1 MTDQD
6 LETSL
11 RPELDE
17 ALLALDELSLEN
29 PEEALSMFETL
40 PEPVQALP
48 EFQLTLARTHQ
59 MMGQLEAAQD
69 IALKVLSSCDTIAN
83 ASTAADAH
91 HLLGDLLEDLGD
103 GDGAND
109 HFIKVLEFDQK
120 AFRTEC
126 VIPEP
131 ELRDR
136 LKRILEETIRGLP
149 PEIQPRVAA
158 TRRSV
163 SLFPSERDVRDG
175 LDPRAM
181 TRWSDDDSQR
191 ESFVLYGANVDAE
204 FGDLTEFDE
213 FAPHVVA
220 IIHEEIIQ
228 HLELSPSESKRF
240 GLSPTVSDE

>member
-11 RPELDE
+11 LPELDE
-17 ALLALDELSLEN
+17 ALLALDELALEN
-29 PEEALSMFETL
+29 PEEALSMFDSL
-40 PEPVQALP
+40 PEPVQARP

-59 MMGQLEAAQD
+59 MLGQLEAARDVAQGVLASNKE
-69 IALKVLSSCDTIAN
+69 ALDVSI
-83 ASTAADAH
+83 AADAH
-91 HLLGDLLEDLGD
+91 HLLGDLCEDLGHSD
-103 GDGAND
+103 AAND
-109 HFIKVLEFDQK
+109 HFIKVLEFDQE
-120 AFRTEC
+120 AFRKGC

-149 PEIQPRVAA
+149 PELQTRVAA
-158 TRRSV
+158 SRRSV
-163 SLFPSERDVRDG
+163 SLFPSVNDVRDG

-181 TRWSDDDSQR
+181 TRWYSTDNQH
-191 ESFVLYGANVDAE
+191 ETFVLYGANVDAE

-220 IIHEEIIQ
+220 LIHEEIIDR
-228 HLELSPSESKRF
+228 LELSAADSKRF
-240 GLSPTVSDE
+240 GLSRSSDDL

>member
-48 EFQLTLARTHQ
+48 EFQLTLARIHQ
-59 MMGQLEAAQD
+59 MMGELEAAREITQGVLASGD
-69 IALKVLSSCDTIAN
+69 AIAD
-83 ASTAADAH
+83 ASTTADAH

-103 GDGAND
+103 SEGAND

-120 AFRTEC
+120 AFHQDC

-181 TRWSDDDSQR
+181 TRWSDSNGQA

-220 IIHEEIIQ
+220 LIHEEIIER
-228 HLELSPSESKRF
+228 LELSPAESKRF